1 MDAPPDLRTMSGDP
15 LDDQAGG
22 RGGGSEGEEQAERER
37 ERGGA
42 AEGVDSVRAI
52 AVVGD
57 KLITGGTSET
67 VNVYQ

>member
-1 MDAPPDLRTMSGDP
+1 MPRDLRTMSGDP
-15 LDDQAGG
+15 LDDEAGG
-22 RGGGSEGEEQAERER
+22 RGGVSESEERAERARER
-37 ERGGA
+37 EGA
-42 AEGVDSVRAI
+42 AEGGDGDSVRAI